1 VLFLTV
7 MDIPGTSVGN
17 PSFLGLMGA
26 AANDRGAQM
35 VEDLLQL
42 GIAISS
48 EGELVP
54 VLERIVTQA
63 RRFTG
68 AEAATLFLRE
78 GAHLRFAVVQNE
90 IRNRRLG
97 DDEMQQRLEVERL
110 PLDVP
115 SLAGYV
121 ANSGEV
127 VNVREAY
134 EIPSDAPY
142 SFNWRVDLATG
153 YRTHS
158 VLAVPLRDAAQRNLG
173 VLQLINAIDLD
184 GQAVPFHPRLED
196 VARAFAAY
204 AAIAVRSAR
213 LEELSFKDPLTDGY
227 NRRYLMLRLS
237 EEVSRAARYQQAL
250 SLILLDLDG
259 FKAVNDRWGHGAGD
273 DVLKQVVQ
281 LLASQSRRD
290 SVVARYGGDEFIA
303 LLPSTTKAAALVYAE
318 RMRGIIERYPFQHGP
333 LTASFG
339 VAGYPDDPGNVADL
353 IKRADHALYE
363 AKRQGR
369 NLVGGL

>member
-1 VLFLTV
+1 
-7 MDIPGTSVGN
+7 MDIPTTSPGVG
-17 PSFLGLMGA
+17 SFLEVLGA
-26 AANDRGAQM
+26 ATAERSAQM
-35 VEDLLQL
+35 LEELLQL
-42 GIAISS
+42 SIAIGSD
-48 EGELVP
+48 GELP
-54 VLERIVTQA
+54 SVLERIVTQA

-68 AEAATLFLRE
+68 AEAATLFIRE
-78 GAHLRFAVVQNE
+78 GASLRFAVVQNA
-90 IRNRRLG
+90 ITARRLG
-97 DDEMQQRLEVERL
+97 QHDVQQRLEVERL

-121 ANSGEV
+121 ANSGEIL
-127 VNVREAY
+127 NVPEAY
-134 EIPSDAPY
+134 DIPRDVPY
-142 SFNWRVDLATG
+142 AFNWRVDLATG

-158 VLAVPLRDAAQRNLG
+158 VLAVPLRDASRRIQG
-173 VLQLINAIDLD
+173 VLQLINATDPE
-184 GQAVPFHPRLED
+184 GQVVPFHPRLEN

-227 NRRYLMLRLS
+227 NRRYLMLRLY
-237 EEVSRAARYQQAL
+237 EEVTRASRYQQPL
-250 SLILLDLDG
+250 SIILLDLDG
-259 FKAVNDRWGHGAGD
+259 FKAINDQWGHDAGD

-318 RMRGIIERYPFQHGP
+318 RMRAIIERYPFPYGP

-339 VAGYPDDPGNVADL
+339 VAGFPDDPGSVADL
-353 IKRADHALYE
+353 IKSADHALYE

-369 NLVGGL
+369 NVVGGLLK

>member
-1 VLFLTV
+1 
-7 MDIPGTSVGN
+7 MDIPNTSPGVG
-17 PSFLGLMGA
+17 SFLQVLGA
-26 AANDRGAQM
+26 ATAERSAQM
-35 VEDLLQL
+35 LEELLQL
-42 GIAISS
+42 GIEIGSD
-48 EGELVP
+48 GELP
-54 VLERIVTQA
+54 SVLDRIVRQA

-68 AEAATLFLRE
+68 AEAATLFIRE
-78 GAHLRFAVVQNE
+78 GASLRFAVVQNE
-90 IRNRRLG
+90 VAARRQG
-97 DDEMQQRLEVERL
+97 QHEVQQRLEIERL

-115 SLAGYV
+115 SL
-121 ANSGEV
+121 
-127 VNVREAY
+127 NVPEAY
-134 EIPSDAPY
+134 DIPRDVPY
-142 SFNWRVDLATG
+142 AFNWRVDLATG

-158 VLAVPLRDAAQRNLG
+158 VLAVPVRDATRRIQG
-173 VLQLINAIDLD
+173 VLQLINATDTD
-184 GQAVPFHPRLED
+184 GRVVPFHPRLED

-227 NRRYLMLRLS
+227 NRRYLMLRLY
-237 EEVSRAARYQQAL
+237 EEVSRASRYQQPL

-259 FKAVNDRWGHGAGD
+259 FKAINDRWGHDAGD

-318 RMRGIIERYPFQHGP
+318 RMRAIIERYPFQYGP

-339 VAGYPDDPGNVADL
+339 VAGFPDDPGSVADL
-353 IKRADHALYE
+353 IKSADHALYE

-369 NLVGGL
+369 NIVVGLPK

>member
-1 VLFLTV
+1 
-7 MDIPGTSVGN
+7 MDGSNGSEAAG
-17 PSFLGLMGA
+17 SFLEVLGA
-26 AANDRGAQM
+26 AGPERGAQM
-35 VEDLLQL
+35 LDELLQL

-48 EGELVP
+48 DGELP
-54 VLERIVTQA
+54 SVLDRIVTQA

-78 GAHLRFAVVQNE
+78 GAYLRFAVVQNE
-90 IRNRRLG
+90 VTARRLG
-97 DDEMQQRLEVERL
+97 LPDAQQRLEVERL

-115 SLAGYV
+115 SLAGHV
-121 ANSGEV
+121 ANTGEI
-127 VNVREAY
+127 VNVPEAY
-134 EIPSDAPY
+134 DIPRDAPY

-158 VLAVPLRDAAQRNLG
+158 VLVVPLRDASHRIQG
-173 VLQLINAIDLD
+173 VLQLINATGPD
-184 GQAVPFHPRLED
+184 GRVVPFHPRLEE

-227 NRRYLMLRLS
+227 NRRYLMLRLY
-237 EEVSRAARYQQAL
+237 EEVSRASRYQQPL

-259 FKAVNDRWGHGAGD
+259 FKSINDRWGHGAGD

-318 RMRGIIERYPFQHGP
+318 RMRAIIERYPFEHGP

-339 VAGYPDDPGNVADL
+339 VAGLPDDPGGVADL
-353 IKRADHALYE
+353 IKTADHALYE
-363 AKRQGR
+363 AKRLGR
-369 NLVGGL
+369 NTVGGLLR

>member
-1 VLFLTV
+1 
-7 MDIPGTSVGN
+7 MDIPGTRTRDLRFPGFMASA
-17 PSFLGLMGA
+17 PT
-26 AANDRGAQM
+26 DHGAQM

-48 EGELVP
+48 ENELAP

-90 IRNRRLG
+90 AGNRRLG
-97 DDEMQQRLEVERL
+97 DCEMQQRIEVERL

-127 VNVREAY
+127 VNIPEAY
-134 EIPSDAPY
+134 SIPSDAPY
-142 SFNWRVDLATG
+142 SFNWRVDLTTG

-158 VLAVPLRDAAQRNLG
+158 VLAAPLRDAAQRNLG
-173 VLQLINAIDLD
+173 VLQLINAIGVD
-184 GQAVPFHPRLED
+184 GQAVPFHPRLEE

-227 NRRYLMLRLS
+227 NRRYLMLRLY
-237 EEVSRAARYQQAL
+237 EEVSRAARYQQPL

-259 FKAVNDRWGHGAGD
+259 FKSINDRWGHGAGD

-303 LLPSTTKAAALVYAE
+303 LLPSTTKAAALIYAD
-318 RMRGIIERYPFQHGP
+318 RMRAIIERYPFQHGP

-339 VAGYPDDPGNVADL
+339 VAGYPDDPGNVGDL

-363 AKRQGR
+363 AKRRGR

>member
-1 VLFLTV
+1 
-7 MDIPGTSVGN
+7 MDIPSADSRVLEGN
-17 PSFLGLMGA
+17 SA
-26 AANDRGAQM
+26 AASDSGARM
-35 VEDLLQL
+35 VEDLLKL

-48 EGELVP
+48 EGELSP

-78 GAHLRFAVVQNE
+78 GNYLRFAVVQNE
-90 IRNRRLG
+90 VTVHRLR
-97 DDEMQQRLEVERL
+97 EYAMQQRLEVERL

-115 SLAGYV
+115 SLAGHV
-121 ANSGEV
+121 ANSGEIL
-127 VNVREAY
+127 NVPEAY
-134 EIPSDAPY
+134 NIPHDAPY
-142 SFNWRVDLATG
+142 AFNWRVDVATG

-158 VLAVPLRDAAQRNLG
+158 VLAAPLRDASRRTLG
-173 VLQLINAIDLD
+173 VLQLINAVDAD
-184 GQAVPFHPRLED
+184 GRVIPFHPRLED
-196 VARAFAAY
+196 MARAFAAY

-213 LEELSFKDPLTDGY
+213 LEELSFKDPLTEGY
-227 NRRYLMLRLS
+227 NRRYLMLRLH
-237 EEVSRAARYQQAL
+237 EEVSRAVRYQQPL

-259 FKAVNDRWGHGAGD
+259 FKAINDRWGHGAGD
-273 DVLKQVVQ
+273 EVLKQVVQ

-303 LLPSTTKAAALVYAE
+303 LLPSTTKAAAIVYAE
-318 RMRGIIERYPFQHGP
+318 RMRAIIERYPFPYGP

-339 VAGYPDDPGNVADL
+339 VAGIPDDPGSVSDL
-353 IKRADHALYE
+353 IKSADHALYE

-369 NLVGGL
+369 NVVGGL

>member
-1 VLFLTV
+1 
-7 MDIPGTSVGN
+7 MEIPSAATGDARSLEVD
-17 PSFLGLMGA
+17 GA
-26 AANDRGAQM
+26 TASDRGAQM

-48 EGELVP
+48 EGELSP

-78 GAHLRFAVVQNE
+78 GTHLRFAVVQNE
-90 IRNRRLG
+90 GTTRRLG
-97 DDEMQQRLEVERL
+97 DYEMQQRLEVERL
-110 PLDVP
+110 PLDAP

-121 ANSGEV
+121 ATSGELL
-127 VNVREAY
+127 NVPEAY
-134 EIPSDAPY
+134 DIAQDAPY
-142 SFNWRVDLATG
+142 AFNGRVDVATG

-158 VLAVPLRDAAQRNLG
+158 VLVVPLRDAANRVLG
-173 VLQLINAIDLD
+173 VLQLINAVGAD
-184 GQAVPFHPRLED
+184 GGVIPFHPRLED

-227 NRRYLMLRLS
+227 NRRYLMLRLY
-237 EEVSRAARYQQAL
+237 EEVSRAARYQQPL

-259 FKAVNDRWGHGAGD
+259 FKAINDRWGHSAGD
-273 DVLKQVVQ
+273 EVLKQVVQ

-303 LLPSTTKAAALVYAE
+303 LLPSTTKAAAIVYAE
-318 RMRGIIERYPFQHGP
+318 RMRAIIERYPFQYGP

-339 VAGYPDDPGNVADL
+339 GAGFPADPGRRSDL
-353 IKRADHALYE
+353 NKSAAHALSE
-363 AKRQGR
+363 RQRQGR
-369 NLVGGL
+369 NSAGSLLTAP

>member
-1 VLFLTV
+1 
-7 MDIPGTSVGN
+7 MDMPRTSPGVG
-17 PSFLGLMGA
+17 SFLEVLGGA
-26 AANDRGAQM
+26 TAERSAQM
-35 VEDLLQL
+35 LEDLLQL
-42 GIAISS
+42 GIAIGSD
-48 EGELVP
+48 GELP
-54 VLERIVTQA
+54 SVLDRIVTQA

-68 AEAATLFLRE
+68 AEAATLFIRE
-78 GAHLRFAVVQNE
+78 GAALRFAVIQNDVTAQRMGQHE
-90 IRNRRLG
+90 G
-97 DDEMQQRLEVERL
+97 RLEVERL

-121 ANSGEV
+121 ANSGEIL
-127 VNVREAY
+127 NVPEAY
-134 EIPSDAPY
+134 DIPREMPY
-142 SFNWRVDLATG
+142 AFNWRVDLATG

-158 VLAVPLRDAAQRNLG
+158 VLAVPLRDASRRIQG
-173 VLQLINAIDLD
+173 VLQLINATDPD
-184 GQAVPFHPRLED
+184 GNVVPFHPRLED

-213 LEELSFKDPLTDGY
+213 LEELSFKDPLTEGY
-227 NRRYLMLRLS
+227 NRRYLMLRLY
-237 EEVSRAARYQQAL
+237 EEVSRASRYSQPL

-259 FKAVNDRWGHGAGD
+259 FKAINDRWGHDAGD

-318 RMRGIIERYPFQHGP
+318 RMRAIIERYPFQYGP

-339 VAGYPDDPGNVADL
+339 VAGFPDDPGSVADL
-353 IKRADHALYE
+353 IKSADHALYE

-369 NLVGGL
+369 NLVGGAVK

>member
-1 VLFLTV
+1 
-7 MDIPGTSVGN
+7 MDMPNTSPAVG
-17 PSFLGLMGA
+17 SFLEVLGRA
-26 AANDRGAQM
+26 TAERSAQM
-35 VEDLLQL
+35 LEDLLQL
-42 GIAISS
+42 GIAIGSD
-48 EGELVP
+48 GELP
-54 VLERIVTQA
+54 SVLDRIVTQA

-78 GAHLRFAVVQNE
+78 GAALRFAVIQNDVTA
-90 IRNRRLG
+90 RRMG
-97 DDEMQQRLEVERL
+97 QPEGRLEVERL

-121 ANSGEV
+121 ANSGEIL
-127 VNVREAY
+127 NVPEAY
-134 EIPSDAPY
+134 DIPRGVPY

-158 VLAVPLRDAAQRNLG
+158 VLAVPLRDASRRIQG
-173 VLQLINAIDLD
+173 VLQLINATDPD
-184 GQAVPFHPRLED
+184 GNFVPFHPRLED

-213 LEELSFKDPLTDGY
+213 LEELSFKDPLTEGY
-227 NRRYLMLRLS
+227 NRRYLMLRLY
-237 EEVSRAARYQQAL
+237 EEVSRASRYSQPL

-259 FKAVNDRWGHGAGD
+259 FKAINDRWGHDAGD

-318 RMRGIIERYPFQHGP
+318 RMRAIIERYPFQYGP

-339 VAGYPDDPGNVADL
+339 VAGFPDDPGSVADL
-353 IKRADHALYE
+353 IKSADHALYE

-369 NLVGGL
+369 NVVGGLVK

>member
-1 VLFLTV
+1 
-7 MDIPGTSVGN
+7 MDIPNASTGI
-17 PSFLGLMGA
+17 PSFLAVSGA
-26 AANDRGAQM
+26 ATSDRGAQM

-48 EGELVP
+48 EGELSP

-78 GAHLRFAVVQNE
+78 GTHLRFAVVQND
-90 IRNRRLG
+90 RTRRRLG
-97 DDEMQQRLEVERL
+97 EYAMQQRLEAERL

-127 VNVREAY
+127 LNVPEAY
-134 EIPSDAPY
+134 DIPTDAPY
-142 SFNWRVDLATG
+142 TFNWRVDLATG

-158 VLAVPLRDAAQRNLG
+158 VLAAPLRDAARRNLG
-173 VLQLINAIDLD
+173 VLQLINAVGAD
-184 GQAVPFHPRLED
+184 GQAIPFHPRLEE
-196 VARAFAAY
+196 VGRAFAAY

-227 NRRYLMLRLS
+227 NRRYLMLRLY
-237 EEVSRAARYQQAL
+237 EEVSRAARYQQPL

-259 FKAVNDRWGHGAGD
+259 FKAINDRWGHGAGD
-273 DVLKQVVQ
+273 EVLKQVVQ

-318 RMRGIIERYPFQHGP
+318 RMRAIIERYPFPYGP

-339 VAGYPDDPGNVADL
+339 VAGFPDNPGSVADL
-353 IKRADHALYE
+353 IKSADHALYE

>member
-1 VLFLTV
+1 MLVLAV

-26 AANDRGAQM
+26 ATTDRGAQM

-48 EGELVP
+48 EGELAP

-227 NRRYLMLRLS
+227 NRRYLMLRLY
-237 EEVSRAARYQQAL
+237 EEVSRAARYQQPF

>member
-1 VLFLTV
+1 
-7 MDIPGTSVGN
+7 MDIPTAQAGDGGFPGVLAMS
-17 PSFLGLMGA
+17 
-26 AANDRGAQM
+26 DRGAQM

-48 EGELVP
+48 EGELSP
-54 VLERIVTQA
+54 VLERIVMQA

-78 GAHLRFAVVQNE
+78 GSHLRFAVVQNTVAV
-90 IRNRRLG
+90 RRCREDG
-97 DDEMQQRLEVERL
+97 MPRLEAERL

-127 VNVREAY
+127 LNVPEAY
-134 EIPSDAPY
+134 AIPPDAPY
-142 SFNWRVDLATG
+142 AFNWRVDVATG

-158 VLAVPLRDAAQRNLG
+158 VLAVPLRDASRRVLG
-173 VLQLINAIDLD
+173 VLQLINAVGGD
-184 GQAVPFHPRLED
+184 GQVVPFHPRLED
-196 VARAFAAY
+196 MARAFAAY

-227 NRRYLMLRLS
+227 NRRYLMLRLY
-237 EEVSRAARYQQAL
+237 EEVSRAARYQQPL

-259 FKAVNDRWGHGAGD
+259 FKAINDRWGHDAGD
-273 DVLKQVVQ
+273 EVLKQVVQ

-318 RMRGIIERYPFQHGP
+318 RMRGIIERYPFPYGP

-339 VAGYPDDPGNVADL
+339 VAGFPDDPGGVADL
-353 IKRADHALYE
+353 IKTADHALYD

-369 NLVGGL
+369 NVVGGHK

>member
-1 VLFLTV
+1 
-7 MDIPGTSVGN
+7 MDIPGAKMGHLSLTGV
-17 PSFLGLMGA
+17 MGA
-26 AANDRGAQM
+26 TTKEHGAQL

-48 EGELVP
+48 EGELAP

-90 IRNRRLG
+90 ITNRRLG
-97 DDEMQQRLEVERL
+97 DYELQQRLDIERL

-115 SLAGYV
+115 SLVGYV

-127 VNVREAY
+127 VNVPEAY

-142 SFNWRVDLATG
+142 AFNWRVDLTTG

-173 VLQLINAIDLD
+173 VLQLINAVGGD
-184 GQAVPFHPRLED
+184 GRAVPFHQRLED

-213 LEELSFKDPLTDGY
+213 LEEPSFKDPLTDGY
-227 NRRYLMLRLS
+227 NRRYLMLRLY
-237 EEVSRAARYQQAL
+237 EEVSRAARYQQPL

-259 FKAVNDRWGHGAGD
+259 FKAVNDRYGHGAGD

-318 RMRGIIERYPFQHGP
+318 RMRAIIERYPFQYGP

-339 VAGYPDDPGNVADL
+339 VAGFPDDPGSVADL
-353 IKRADHALYE
+353 IKSADHALYA

-369 NLVGGL
+369 NVVGGQVQ

>member
-1 VLFLTV
+1 
-7 MDIPGTSVGN
+7 MDIPGAKMGN
-17 PSFLGLMGA
+17 LSSTGVMGA
-26 AANDRGAQM
+26 TTKEHGAQL

-48 EGELVP
+48 EGELAP
-54 VLERIVTQA
+54 VLERIVAQA

-90 IRNRRLG
+90 VTNRRLG
-97 DDEMQQRLEVERL
+97 DYELQQRLDIERL

-115 SLAGYV
+115 SLAGHV

-127 VNVREAY
+127 VNVPEAY
-134 EIPSDAPY
+134 DIPNDAPY
-142 SFNWRVDLATG
+142 AFNWRVDLTTG

-158 VLAVPLRDAAQRNLG
+158 VLAVPLRDASQRNLG
-173 VLQLINAIDLD
+173 VLQLINAIGSD

-227 NRRYLMLRLS
+227 NRRYLMLRLY
-237 EEVSRAARYQQAL
+237 EEVSRAARYQQPF

-259 FKAVNDRWGHGAGD
+259 FKAVNDRHGHGAGD

-318 RMRGIIERYPFQHGP
+318 RMRAIIERYPFQHGP

-339 VAGYPDDPGNVADL
+339 VAGYPDDPGNVTDL
-353 IKRADHALYE
+353 IKRADHALYD

-369 NLVGGL
+369 NFVGGL

>member
-1 VLFLTV
+1 
-7 MDIPGTSVGN
+7 MDIRGTRT
-17 PSFLGLMGA
+17 
-26 AANDRGAQM
+26 NDLKFAGFMASAPTDHGAQM

-48 EGELVP
+48 ENELAP

-78 GAHLRFAVVQNE
+78 GAHLRFAVVQNSVN
-90 IRNRRLG
+90 NRRLG
-97 DDEMQQRLEVERL
+97 GCEMQQRLEVERL

-127 VNVREAY
+127 VNIPEAY
-134 EIPSDAPY
+134 DIPSDAPY
-142 SFNWRVDLATG
+142 SFNWRVDLTTG

-158 VLAVPLRDAAQRNLG
+158 VLAAPLRDAAQRNLG
-173 VLQLINAIDLD
+173 VLQLINAIGVD
-184 GQAVPFHPRLED
+184 GQAVPFHPRLEE

-227 NRRYLMLRLS
+227 NRRYLMLRLY
-237 EEVSRAARYQQAL
+237 EEVSRAARYQQPL

-259 FKAVNDRWGHGAGD
+259 FKSINDRWGHSAGD

-281 LLASQSRRD
+281 LLASQSRLD

-303 LLPSTTKAAALVYAE
+303 LLPSTTKAAALIYAE
-318 RMRGIIERYPFQHGP
+318 RMRAIIERYPFQHGP

-339 VAGYPDDPGNVADL
+339 VAGYPDDPGNVGDL